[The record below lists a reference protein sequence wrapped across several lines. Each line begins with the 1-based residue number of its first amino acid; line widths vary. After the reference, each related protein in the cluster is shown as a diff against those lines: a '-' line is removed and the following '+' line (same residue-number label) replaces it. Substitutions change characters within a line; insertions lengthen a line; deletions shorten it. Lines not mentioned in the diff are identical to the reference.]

1 MQSPLCGNSE
11 LQPSGGMGRKLSC
24 VVYVL
29 ACRQDPVEKIPTA
42 WEHPSIASTFISSL
56 RFLLIYLRSTH
67 PSLIL
72 CEDALHPLSLDV
84 LRSRKTNAAT
94 LALTAPPAQ
103 GQAWGRWPD
112 QQRQPPSVDNYYTPM
127 DISGIVQSSY
137 DSRAASSAP
146 MNRAMAAPQ
155 YVPHPPY
162 SAAPAEGMVLPQQEM
177 PAHHHPFNF
186 NSFPNA
192 SINILV
198 SGLPDSSYLQT
209 RLPPRLAQPGVDGR
223 RSYAPNSHQAYVDD
237 YHSQTPPIKPE
248 PLWSPTAESTASM
261 TSKSTSAS
269 SRVLDPEPVEVTFDT
284 EVDTLMKAI
293 QAKSQVAPPSQQPSN
308 PTQRASQNFHY
319 VHGAGAAG
327 AVQDGKEDSQD
338 DSKNGKRRYQC
349 QVKNCMKSFY
359 QKTHLDIHERA
370 HTGIKPYVSAIM
382 LSKQRIEL
390 ISVFR
395 LVRNP
400 VAAVAFPSWAT

>member
-1 MQSPLCGNSE
+1 M
-11 LQPSGGMGRKLSC
+11 GGSSVRGICIDLPPGPRGEDTDGL
-24 VVYVL
+24 
-29 ACRQDPVEKIPTA
+29 
-42 WEHPSIASTFISSL
+42 EHPSIASTFISSL
-56 RFLLIYLRSTH
+56 RILLIYLRSTQT
-67 PSLIL
+67 SLIL

-84 LRSRKTNAAT
+84 LRERKTNAAT

-103 GQAWGRWPD
+103 GQAWERWPD
-112 QQRQPPSVDNYYTPM
+112 QQRQLPSVDNYYTPM
-127 DISGIVQSSY
+127 DISGMVQSSY
-137 DSRAASSAP
+137 DSRANSSAP

-198 SGLPDSSYLQT
+198 SGLPDSSYIQT

-308 PTQRASQNFHY
+308 PTQRASQNSHY

-327 AVQDGKEDSQD
+327 TVQDGKDDSQD
-338 DSKNGKRRYQC
+338 DSKTGKRRYQC

-382 LSKQRIEL
+382 LSREL
-390 ISVFR
+390 S
-395 LVRNP
+395 
-400 VAAVAFPSWAT
+400 